1 MVVDLL
7 REEET
12 LDVDRLGLRKDVGG
26 VGIETRRELLAA
38 LSLLA
43 RLGGRAC
50 WPGGTGVAFGERE
63 SAVLGDPFVLLRSGT
78 IVVTPLRLLA
88 NDAVEYE
95 RGLMIPV
102 DDEPAAVERDD
113 TRVYRVG
120 VSDGAALRGGGMLAT
135 TRSVCSSWSTVSTSR
150 SSTQRVLLA

>member
-1 MVVDLL
+1 ML

-12 LDVDRLGLRKDVGG
+12 LEVDILGSRNDVGG
-26 VGIETRRELLAA
+26 VGIEILRVLLAA

-63 SAVLGDPFVLLRSGT
+63 SAVLGDPFVFLRSGT

-88 NDAVEYE
+88 SDAVE
-95 RGLMIPV
+95 
-102 DDEPAAVERDD
+102 
-113 TRVYRVG
+113 
-120 VSDGAALRGGGMLAT
+120 
-135 TRSVCSSWSTVSTSR
+135 
-150 SSTQRVLLA
+150 

>member
-12 LDVDRLGLRKDVGG
+12 LDVDILGLRKDVGG

-63 SAVLGDPFVLLRSGT
+63 SAVFGDPFVLLRSGT

-88 NDAVEYE
+88 NDAVE
-95 RGLMIPV
+95 
-102 DDEPAAVERDD
+102 
-113 TRVYRVG
+113 
-120 VSDGAALRGGGMLAT
+120 
-135 TRSVCSSWSTVSTSR
+135 
-150 SSTQRVLLA
+150 